1 MNEHL
6 DGTRMFLIGS
16 DASGAMSPG
25 LWNPVLE
32 QLGTNWRYEAWDVP
46 GDFPMSGV
54 RARLLKSDVVAA
66 NVTMPHKQWAAA
78 TADSKTDQVSLSGAA
93 NLLVRSRGTLT
104 AHNTDIT
111 AVRELVRG
119 RHQRHIVMLGAG
131 GAARAALIALHEQ
144 TDRVTISDRDAG
156 AASKLAHLA
165 TSLGL
170 TAESATWPDAQRQA
184 LSASLILNATPLGK
198 KPGDGPVWG
207 GGRLADDAFVYD
219 YVYAGH
225 TTASINAAREQGLE
239 CADGWDH
246 LRAQAAA
253 MVPLLS
259 LTSQAEALLKSRV
272 LALQAQG

>member
-1 MNEHL
+1 MNEHF
-6 DGTRMFLIGS
+6 DGTRLFLIGS

-32 QLGTNWRYEAWDVP
+32 QLGTDWRYEAWDVP
-46 GDFPMSGV
+46 ENFPMDAV
-54 RARLLKSDVVAA
+54 RGRLLESDVVAA

-78 TADSKTDQVSLSGAA
+78 TADDATDQVRLSGAA

-111 AVRELVRG
+111 AVRELVGG
-119 RHQRHIVMLGAG
+119 RRQRHIVMLGAG
-131 GAARAALIALHEQ
+131 GAARAALIALHGQ
-144 TDRVTISDRDAG
+144 ADRITITDRDAG
-156 AASKLAHLA
+156 AASRLVLLAS
-165 TSLGL
+165 SLGL
-170 TAESATWPDAQRQA
+170 AAESATWPDAQRRA
-184 LSASLILNATPLGK
+184 CNASLILNATPIGK
-198 KPGDGPVWG
+198 KRGDGPVWG
-207 GGRLADDAFVYD
+207 DGRLADDTFVYD

-259 LTSQAEALLKSRV
+259 LAPQAEAVLRCRV
-272 LALQAQG
+272 MALQEQG